1 MKKLI
6 FLPIILVVSLT
17 TASTS
22 YSHCE
27 IPCGIY
33 DDSARFVAMR
43 EHVTTIE
50 KSLKQILELSS
61 GEKTNYNQLVRWV
74 MNKENHADALQE
86 IVTQYF
92 LFQRLQPV
100 GESDPAKRNR
110 YLKQLS
116 LLHQVAVNAM
126 KAKQSTEIDYIEKLR
141 ADIADFEAAYFAK

>member
-6 FLPIILVVSLT
+6 LLSVILVVSLT

-50 KSLKQILELSS
+50 KSMKQIIEISS
-61 GEKTNYNQLVRWV
+61 AAKNNYNQLVRWV
-74 MNKENHADALQE
+74 MNKENHASALQE

-92 LFQRLQPV
+92 MFQRLQPA
-100 GESDPAKRNR
+100 GESDPAKRNS

-116 LLHQVAVNAM
+116 LLHEITVNAI

-141 ADIADFEAAYFAK
+141 MNIADFEAAYFAK